1 MGMNVMGLP
10 TSVKGPLLIAGILA
24 IAYFGACAFLYFR
37 QNRFIFF
44 PDPAIETTPAEL
56 QLDYE
61 EVWIPV
67 SGKTGDVERIHG
79 WWIPSEKP
87 SDQVL
92 LYLHGNGVN
101 IGANV
106 NHAARFHQLGFSV
119 LLIDYRGYGLS
130 EGSFP
135 TEKTVFLDAVTAW
148 NYLIQ
153 DRSVSPKQIFLYGHS
168 LGGAIAVDLAIRQP
182 ECAGVIVQSSFT
194 TMREMV
200 DYRFNFW
207 MFPIDLLLTN
217 RFNSRAKMSQLE
229 VPILFIHGTDDPQI
243 PSEMSEQLYKIA
255 PEPKRL
261 FLVAGAGHNNV
272 ATIAGEAYFKA
283 VQNFVS
289 LAQNQQNQ
297 DSSREEIQSFR

>member
-1 MGMNVMGLP
+1 MSGMGLP

-24 IAYFGACAFLYFR
+24 IAYFGACLFLYLR

-44 PDPAIETTPAEL
+44 PAPVIETTPAEL
-56 QLDYE
+56 ELKYE

-67 SGKTGDVERIHG
+67 SQQNGQVERIHG
-79 WWIPSEKP
+79 WWIPSEIP
-87 SDQVL
+87 SNRVL

-135 TEKTVFLDAVTAW
+135 TENTVFVDAETSW
-148 NYLIQ
+148 NYLVQ
-153 DRSVSPKQIFLYGHS
+153 DREILPEHIFLYGHS

-182 ECAGVIVQSSFT
+182 DAAGVIVQSSFT

-200 DYRFNFW
+200 DYRFHFW
-207 MFPIDLLLTN
+207 MFPIDLLLTH
-217 RFNSRAKMSQLE
+217 RFDSRAKISQLQIP
-229 VPILFIHGTDDPQI
+229 VLFIHGTADPEI
-243 PSEMSEQLYKIA
+243 PSEMSEQLYQVA
-255 PEPKRL
+255 PQPKRI
-261 FLVAGAGHNNV
+261 FLVPDAGHNNV
-272 ATIAGEAYFKA
+272 ASIAGEAYFQA
-283 VQNFVS
+283 VRDLITIAEGDRS
-289 LAQNQQNQ
+289 AEI
-297 DSSREEIQSFR
+297 SRDEIQSLR

>member
-1 MGMNVMGLP
+1 MSGMGLP

-24 IAYFGACAFLYFR
+24 IAYLGACLFLYLR

-44 PDPAIETTPAEL
+44 PAPVIETTPAEL
-56 QLDYE
+56 ELKYE

-67 SGKTGDVERIHG
+67 NQKSGKVERIHG
-79 WWIPSEKP
+79 WWIPSETS
-87 SDQVL
+87 SDRVL

-135 TEKTVFLDAVTAW
+135 TENTVFVDAQTSW
-148 NYLIQ
+148 NYLVQ
-153 DRSVSPKQIFLYGHS
+153 DRGIAPEQIFLYGHS

-182 ECAGVIVQSSFT
+182 NAAGVIVQSSFT

-200 DYRFNFW
+200 DYRFHFW
-207 MFPIDLLLTN
+207 MFPIDLLLTH
-217 RFNSRAKMSQLE
+217 RFDSRAKISQLQMP
-229 VPILFIHGTDDPQI
+229 VLFIHGMADPEI
-243 PSEMSEQLYKIA
+243 PSEMSEQLYQVA
-255 PEPKRL
+255 PQPKRL
-261 FLVAGAGHNNV
+261 FLVPDAGHNNV
-272 ATIAGEAYFKA
+272 ASIAGEAYFQVVRDFLA
-283 VQNFVS
+283 VAEGEGIANI
-289 LAQNQQNQ
+289 
-297 DSSREEIQSFR
+297 SRDEIQSLR